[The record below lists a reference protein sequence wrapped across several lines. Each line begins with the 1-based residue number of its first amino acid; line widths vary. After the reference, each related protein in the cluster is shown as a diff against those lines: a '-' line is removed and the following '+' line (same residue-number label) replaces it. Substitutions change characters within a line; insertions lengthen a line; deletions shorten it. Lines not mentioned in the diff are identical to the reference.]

1 MGEPQYIT
9 QEQLDKRLEKTDG
22 KIEKTDGKIDLI
34 YRGLFIDN
42 GKPCHQTRLDRH
54 DRMLNLVAW
63 ISGVLCVAVA
73 IQVVSFLFS
82 KVLGG

>member
-9 QEQLDKRLEKTDG
+9 QERYEKHNADVST
-22 KIEKTDGKIDLI
+22 KLDLI

-42 GKPCHQTRLDRH
+42 GKACHQTRLDRH

-63 ISGVLCVAVA
+63 ISGVLCVAMV
-73 IQVVSFLFS
+73 IQVVDFLFT
-82 KVLGG
+82 KLVQ